1 VDFTTA
7 RDDLDAIL
15 LDDLVSSLAP
25 KAIALEDLR
34 AVDVSTCDVLS
45 GYLLSF
51 IDFVDLDATTAVVFD
66 AFLTEFTNDRDDRDA
81 NSFDDNEAFLADLDA
96 TLADL
101 INDRDDRDANS
112 AEDLDTFLVVFDM
125 ALDDRDANSAEDL
138 ETFLVVFDM
147 ALDDRD
153 ANSAEDLDTF
163 LVVFDMTL
171 DDRDANSP
179 ADNANDLEDLDAIVS
194 PDFFD
199 TSFPCVSNLRGVVA
213 SLFSEAIV

>member
-1 VDFTTA
+1 MDFTTA

-51 IDFVDLDATTAVVFD
+51 IACVDLDATTAVVFD
-66 AFLTEFTNDRDDRDA
+66 TFLADFTNDRDDRDA

-125 ALDDRDANSAEDL
+125 ALEDRDANSAEDL

-147 ALDDRD
+147 ALVDRD
-153 ANSAEDLDTF
+153 TK
-163 LVVFDMTL
+163 
-171 DDRDANSP
+171 SP
-179 ADNANDLEDLDAIVS
+179 ADNAVNFEDLDAIIS
-194 PDFFD
+194 PDLFD
-199 TSFPCVSNLRGVVA
+199 TSFSCVSNSCGVVA
-213 SLFSEAIV
+213 SPFSKAID